1 MYGINLLVL
10 VAARELKDRF
20 AEVLESE
27 NVHVTLSVPGKGTAT
42 SETLDFLGLESSE
55 RVVFFAVVTHET
67 WTKLKK
73 TLYQNMYIGVP
84 GIGVAFL
91 MPLSSIGGRRTL
103 QYLTDGQEVTLK
115 EESALQ
121 NTNYELLII
130 IANSGSI
137 DSIMDAAHSA
147 KATGGTVLHAKGTGA
162 EQAKRFL
169 GISLAEEKEMVFV
182 VVRTARKNDVM
193 RAVMEQAGAPNP
205 AGAIVFSV
213 PVTDTAG
220 FRLPEDNE
228 A

>member
-1 MYGINLLVL
+1 MYEINVAVL
-10 VAARELKDRF
+10 IVARELKDKF
-20 AEVLESE
+20 AEVLASE

-55 RVVFFAVVTHET
+55 RVVFFAIVTEES

-73 TLYQNMYIGVP
+73 ILYRNMYIGVP
-84 GIGVAFL
+84 GVGVAFL

-103 QYLTDGQEVTLK
+103 QYLTDGQEVALK
-115 EESALQ
+115 EESTLQ
-121 NTNYELLII
+121 NTDFELLII

-137 DSIMDAAHSA
+137 DTIMDAARSA
-147 KATGGTVLHAKGTGA
+147 QATGGTVLHAKGTGA
-162 EQAKRFL
+162 EQAKKFL

-193 RAVMEQAGAPNP
+193 RAVMEQVGAPNP

-220 FRLPEDNE
+220 IRLPEEYE